1 MLSILDDD
9 SRPAALDA
17 ADPLKEFRAQFSLP
31 AGRIYLD
38 GNSLGPAC
46 APAEKAL
53 ARVMAEWRALGIEGW
68 LKGNPPWFSL
78 AENSAARLA
87 PLLGAPPD
95 SLALTASTTVNLHAL
110 LASFY
115 RPAGKRTRIISTALD
130 FPSDQHALASQIA
143 GRGLDPARELIRVA
157 PRVNRMI
164 AEDDLIAAMD
174 ESVALALLPGVL
186 FQTGQLLD
194 MEKLAAAARVHGVIL
209 GLDLAHSIGAVP
221 HSLEAWGVDFAV
233 WCNYKYLNG
242 GPGATGGLF
251 VHPRHL
257 PSATGGRAPAL
268 QGWWGSNKAVQ
279 FDMAPEFF
287 PAPGAGAW
295 QLGTPNLFSLAPLAG
310 ALELFEAAGLDN
322 LRKKSLALTDYLF
335 ELIAELA
342 PHGYGCV
349 TPREHSRRG
358 GHLALTHAEAPRIA
372 KALKARGVIPDFR
385 PPDIIRLAP
394 APLYTTFR
402 ELLTCAR
409 HLRAIVETRDH
420 ENFPAGR
427 DAVA

>member
-1 MLSILDDD
+1 MLSLLDDD

-17 ADPLKEFRAQFSLP
+17 ADPLREFRARFSLP
-31 AGRIYLD
+31 AGKIYLD

-46 APAEKAL
+46 GPAEKAL
-53 ARVMAEWRALGIEGW
+53 ARVMDEWRALGIEGW
-68 LKGNPPWFSL
+68 LQGNPPWFSL
-78 AENSAARLA
+78 AETTAAGLS
-87 PLLGAPPD
+87 PLLGASPD

-115 RPAGKRTRIISTALD
+115 RPAGNRTRILSTALD
-130 FPSDQHALASQIA
+130 FPSDQHALSSQIA
-143 GRGLDPARELIRVA
+143 WRGLDPARELIRVQ
-157 PRVNRMI
+157 PRADRMI

-174 ESVALALLPGVL
+174 ASVALALLPGVL

-194 MEKLAAAARVHGVIL
+194 MEKLAAAAKARGVIL

-221 HSLEAWGVDFAV
+221 HALESWGVDFAV

-251 VHPRHL
+251 VHPRHS
-257 PSATGGRAPAL
+257 PAAVGGRAPAL
-268 QGWWGSNKAVQ
+268 QGWWGSDKTVQ
-279 FDMAPEFF
+279 FDMAPDFF

-310 ALELFEAAGLDN
+310 ALELFEQAGIER

-335 ELIAELA
+335 ELIGALA
-342 PHGYGCV
+342 PLGYGCV
-349 TPREHSRRG
+349 TPREPARRG

-394 APLYTTFR
+394 APLYTNHT
-402 ELLTCAR
+402 ELFSCAR
-409 HLRAIVETRDH
+409 HLRAIAETR
-420 ENFPAGR
+420 EYEKFPAGR